1 MYPKFRNYLM
11 WSRVAEKTKG
21 LAVEK
26 PCFVKRKPWIR

>member
-21 LAVEK
+21 LAVDK
-26 PCFVKRKPWIR
+26 TLFC